1 MTLIANAGEES
12 LELLKPVEAA
22 KKNLLGVLVDG
33 VDEAFAAA
41 LIIEA
46 ARKRRRFSVSAIAVH
61 GVMEGVL
68 DPGHLYRLNHLD
80 LVVADGQPVR
90 WALNLM
96 HAVRLKKRV
105 YGPNLTLAVL
115 AQAAQN
121 RIPVFFYGSTPE
133 VLSQLRLNL
142 KMRFPNLMVAGTEP
156 SLFGRTRPEIA
167 DQTAARIRQSGAQVV
182 FVGLGCPRQEVWAYE
197 FRHRLDMPIV
207 AVGAAFPF
215 LAGTLRQAPRWMQD
229 RGLEW
234 LFRLWSE
241 PRRLWRRYLLMSP
254 AYLFLVACQLLG
266 FHFDSQGKPPDGEWL
281 YG

>member
-1 MTLIANAGEES
+1 MTHIANAQEES
-12 LELLKPVEAA
+12 LELLKPVEAG

-33 VDEAFAAA
+33 VDIAYATEE
-41 LIIEA
+41 IIQA
-46 ARKRRRFSVSAIAVH
+46 ARQRRVFSVSAIAVH

-68 DPGHLYRLNHLD
+68 DPAHLYRLNHFD

-96 HAVRLKKRV
+96 HAVGLRKRV
-105 YGPNLTLAVL
+105 YGPDLTLAVL
-115 AQAAQN
+115 ARAAQEH
-121 RIPVFFYGSTPE
+121 IPVYFYGSTPD
-133 VLSQLRLNL
+133 VLAQLRANL
-142 KMRFPNLMVAGTEP
+142 KIRFPELIVAGTQP
-156 SLFGRTRPEIA
+156 STFGRTLPEIA
-167 DQTAARIRQSGAQVV
+167 DQIAASIRQSGARVV

-197 FRHRLDMPIV
+197 FRDRLKMPIV

-215 LAGTLRQAPRWMQD
+215 LAGTLRQAPTWMQD

-234 LFRLWSE
+234 FFRLCSE

-266 FHFDSQGKPPDGEWL
+266 FHFHSKGEPPNGEFL

>member
-1 MTLIANAGEES
+1 MTHTVNAGEES
-12 LELLKPVEAA
+12 LELLKPVEAG
-22 KKNLLGVLVDG
+22 KKNLLGVLIDG
-33 VDEAFAAA
+33 VDEAYATGE
-41 LIIEA
+41 IIQA
-46 ARKRRRFSVSAIAVH
+46 ARQRRVFSVSAIAVH

-68 DPGHLYRLNHLD
+68 DPAHLYRLNHLD

-96 HAVRLKKRV
+96 HAVGLRKRV
-105 YGPNLTLAVL
+105 YGPDLTLAVL
-115 AQAAQN
+115 ARAAQE
-121 RIPVFFYGSTPE
+121 RIPVYFYGSTPE
-133 VLSQLRLNL
+133 VLGLLHANL
-142 KMRFPNLMVAGTEP
+142 KTRFPELIIAGAQP
-156 SLFGRTRPEIA
+156 STFGRTPPEIA
-167 DQTAARIRQSGAQVV
+167 DQIADRIRRSGAQVV

-197 FRHRLDMPIV
+197 FRHRLKMPIV

-215 LAGTLRQAPRWMQD
+215 LAGTLRQAPKWMQD

-234 LFRLWSE
+234 FFRLCSE

-266 FHFDSQGKPPDGEWL
+266 FHFHSEGKPPNGEFL

>member
-1 MTLIANAGEES
+1 MTYTANAGGES
-12 LELLKPVEAA
+12 LELLKRSEAG
-22 KKNLLGVLVDG
+22 KKNVLGVLVDG
-33 VDEAFAAA
+33 VDEDFATER
-41 LIIEA
+41 IIQA
-46 ARKRRRFSVSAIAVH
+46 ARQHSVFSVSAIAVH

-68 DPGHLYRLNHLD
+68 DPAHMYRLNHLD

-96 HAVRLKKRV
+96 HSVGLRRRV
-105 YGPNLTLAVL
+105 YGPDLTLAVL
-115 AQAAQN
+115 AQAARQ
-121 RIPVFFYGSTPE
+121 RIPVYFYGSTPD
-133 VLSQLRLNL
+133 VLSLLRVNL
-142 KMRFPNLMVAGTEP
+142 KTRFPDLIIAGTQP
-156 SLFGRTRPEIA
+156 STFGRTPPEVADQIA
-167 DQTAARIRQSGAQVV
+167 DKIRQSGAQVV

-197 FRHRLDMPIV
+197 FRHRLKMPIV

-215 LAGTLRQAPRWMQD
+215 LAGTLRQAPKWMQD

-234 LFRLWSE
+234 LFRLGSE

-266 FHFDSQGKPPDGEWL
+266 FRFHSEGKPPGGEFL